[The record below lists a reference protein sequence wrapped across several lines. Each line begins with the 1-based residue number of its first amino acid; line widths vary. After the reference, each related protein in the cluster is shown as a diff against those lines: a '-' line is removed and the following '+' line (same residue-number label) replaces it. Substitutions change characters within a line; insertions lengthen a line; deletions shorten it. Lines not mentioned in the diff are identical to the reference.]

1 VDSDG
6 NFLYCSPSCERI
18 TGYSAKEFIDDPD
31 LMNRIIHPDDSA
43 AMMDHYH
50 NVRKVFPH
58 AVEAKD
64 FRIIRLDGE
73 TRWIGHVCQPVRDQA
88 GQPIGRRGSNSDI
101 TDRQMLEEHE
111 KWLATAIEQAAEG
124 VVITDVTGVI
134 QYVNPAEE
142 AISGYR
148 RDELIGQGANLF
160 KSDKHSEGFFT
171 NMWETINS
179 GKVWSGRFINRRKD
193 GTEYH
198 EDNSI
203 SPMYNKSG
211 ELTNFVAVKHNVTKQ
226 LELQEQLF
234 QAQKMEAI
242 GTLAGGFAHDFKN
255 KLQVI
260 DGYVELI
267 FLNKD
272 LPTTV
277 KSDLEVIKQALDGT
291 AELIN
296 GMMVFSR
303 RTSVKLEPLN
313 LNRLVMNLRSMLIP
327 VMPKTIGV
335 DLVMADDLWRVNAA
349 PSYIDQVLMN
359 LVINAKDAMPD
370 GGRLTIKTQN
380 VVLDEDFCRFDPI
393 SKPGRYSLI
402 TLSDTGTGMDK
413 ETVGHIFEPFFTTK
427 EPGKGTGL
435 GLAVVYGIVE
445 QHGGR
450 ITCYSE
456 PSIGTTFRIYF
467 PAIVEV
473 FKDLYSEKLEAPK
486 GHGETILLVDDE
498 PSILEVASS
507 LLGRANYR
515 LITAST
521 GKDALEIY
529 AEHRENIRL
538 VILDVMMPGMG
549 GEECLR
555 TFLKLDP
562 DVKVLV
568 ASGALK
574 PGMAAD
580 MKETGARDFV
590 GKPFDMPQLLEKIRK
605 IIDEE

>member
-1 VDSDG
+1 
-6 NFLYCSPSCERI
+6 
-18 TGYSAKEFIDDPD
+18 
-31 LMNRIIHPDDSA
+31 
-43 AMMDHYH
+43 
-50 NVRKVFPH
+50 
-58 AVEAKD
+58 
-64 FRIIRLDGE
+64 
-73 TRWIGHVCQPVRDQA
+73 
-88 GQPIGRRGSNSDI
+88 
-101 TDRQMLEEHE
+101 MLEEHE

-142 AISGYR
+142 AISGYS
-148 RDELIGQGANLF
+148 RDELIGQGADIF

-260 DGYVELI
+260 DGYVDLI
-267 FLNKD
+267 LLNKD
-272 LPTTV
+272 LPTIV
-277 KSDLEVIKQALDGT
+277 KSDLEVIKQALDGS

-313 LNRLVMNLRSMLIP
+313 LNKLVVNLRSMLIP

-335 DLVMADDLWRVNAA
+335 DLVMVDDLWTVNAA
-349 PSYIDQVLMN
+349 PSHIDQVLMN

-393 SKPGRYSLI
+393 SKPGRYALV
-402 TLSDTGTGMDK
+402 TLSDTGKGMDR
-413 ETVGHIFEPFFTTK
+413 ETVRHIFEPFFTTK

-456 PSIGTTFRIYF
+456 PSIGTTFRIYI
-467 PAIVEV
+467 PAIIEV
-473 FKDLYSEKLEAPK
+473 FKDLYSEKIEAPK

-498 PSILEVASS
+498 PNILEVASS
-507 LLGRANYR
+507 LLGRASYR
-515 LITAST
+515 VITAST

-538 VILDVMMPGMG
+538 VILDVIMPGMG

-555 TFLKLDP
+555 ALLKLDP

-574 PGMAAD
+574 PGMATD